1 MAAAAAADLAPR
13 PTSQPTLS
21 VFPPCFTAPPEHLTA
36 NVGAPSRGRCGGGAI
51 LSVTAGGAVHMCNGC
66 GNRKARIFI
75 MFAGVVVLLS
85 VAGAQLAFPFD
96 VVKHEVYVKVQTL
109 AYVLSLLFAVV
120 ATVVLPL
127 IAVEWIAQSQDLA
140 SSSRSRVKVPFLS
153 HRIPQ
158 WAIMGVYCI
167 EEWLTLLQQQ
177 EDAKSKQQGGSSV
190 SNAAASLRAALLGQH
205 RALALDAAR
214 QPPPALAPLVTAQEE
229 APKTEGAA
237 SSSAVVKRNP
247 LGPDS
252 ATASVAPDHQP
263 PHSAGASSDLWLS
276 NDEVEVVQYEWVWP
290 LLAIVQ
296 LIVSFSRIGVIAAA
310 QSLFVIDGAESILS
324 SILGLFSTLLQYC
337 APVLVSQLMWA
348 AACLYV
354 ARQAQ
359 AMKLLMLD
367 SRLSVHDR
375 CERITIAST
384 KLSAMVGSWSSSLGL
399 LALFRTVVSLGMAIS
414 YAVGTLVR
422 DDEGGISGS
431 DTVLFALTLLSTV
444 EVLCFLIP
452 PVVTN
457 AEVASLTGTALR
469 MLPGVQGWTWNP
481 EDTTSLWSV
490 ESTKQPG
497 TGPEEASPA
506 AQIQRVRMLQAHL
519 QYVCS
524 PSSQQTV
531 NISLGGLV
539 VTGPL
544 VVKVLTIV
552 YSAYYGLLAF
562 VGVGQS

>member
-1 MAAAAAADLAPR
+1 MI
-13 PTSQPTLS
+13 
-21 VFPPCFTAPPEHLTA
+21 
-36 NVGAPSRGRCGGGAI
+36 GGCI
-51 LSVTAGGAVHMCNGC
+51 
-66 GNRKARIFI
+66 
-75 MFAGVVVLLS
+75 VLLS

-96 VVKHEVYVKVQTL
+96 VEEHEVFVKVQTL

-120 ATVVLPL
+120 ATIVLPQ

-140 SSSRSRVKVPFLS
+140 SSSTSRSKIRVPFLS

-167 EEWLTLLQQQ
+167 EEWLTQLQQKA
-177 EDAKSKQQGGSSV
+177 AKANHQRLGAGVSS
-190 SNAAASLRAALLGQH
+190 AAASLRAALLGQQ
-205 RALALDAAR
+205 RKPGDASKH
-214 QPPPALAPLVTAQEE
+214 PPMASLVMAAPPTAAESTEGGVVQRNPVGPASGTAQ
-229 APKTEGAA
+229 PG
-237 SSSAVVKRNP
+237 S
-247 LGPDS
+247 
-252 ATASVAPDHQP
+252 DHPSQ
-263 PHSAGASSDLWLS
+263 SAGESSDLWLS

-296 LIVSFSRIGVIAAA
+296 ICVSISRIAVIAVA
-310 QSLFVIDGAESILS
+310 QSLFVIDGAESLFA
-324 SILGLFSTLLQYC
+324 SILGLVSTLFQYG

-367 SRLSVHDR
+367 SRTSVMDR
-375 CERITIAST
+375 CERVTIAST
-384 KLSAMVGSWSSSLGL
+384 KLSTMVSSWSSSLGL
-399 LALFRTVVSLGMAIS
+399 LALFRTVVSLAMAIS

-431 DTVLFALTLLSTV
+431 DSVLFGLTLLSTI

-452 PVVTN
+452 PVLTN
-457 AEVASLTGTALR
+457 SEVSSLTGTALR
-469 MLPGVQGWTWNP
+469 MLPGVQGWTWDP
-481 EDTTSLWSV
+481 EDTTSLWTV
-490 ESTKQPG
+490 EAKAHPG
-497 TGPEEASPA
+497 AGPEDATPA
-506 AQIQRVRMLQAHL
+506 QQIQRVRMLQAHL

-524 PSSQQTV
+524 PSSQQTM

-562 VGVGQS
+562 VGVGQK